1 MIHLNCLGF
10 TYYTIIILIIVG
22 SILYYLYSI
31 VYLIEDYNIAN
42 DCKSSHMWEYVL
54 FNLLS
59 TILNTI
65 LINKNS
71 NYVNDNNN
79 QGWNATLY
87 TYLGLMNLCMTLWGG
102 IELWDISCSE
112 LSRSNLWKASLVTFV
127 INGVTTFVFVVSP
140 PLLLCYLSNLFEG
153 NTTIRSPTIDASN
166 V

>member
-1 MIHLNCLGF
+1 MEQLNCIGF
-10 TYYTIIILIIVG
+10 TYSTIVIFFFVG
-22 SILYYLYSI
+22 SILYYLFSI
-31 VYLIEDYNIAN
+31 IYLIEDYDVAN

-59 TILNTI
+59 TIINTI
-65 LINKNS
+65 LINNNN
-71 NYVNDNNN
+71 NYINDNNN
-79 QGWNATLY
+79 QRWNTTLY
-87 TYLGLMNLCMTLWGG
+87 TYLCVMSLCMTLWGG

-140 PLLLCYLSNLFEG
+140 LLLLCYLSNLFEG

>member
-1 MIHLNCLGF
+1 MNGFSLLGINTSSPTVERAVTHF
-10 TYYTIIILIIVG
+10 PFH
-22 SILYYLYSI
+22 LYSTSK
-31 VYLIEDYNIAN
+31 
-42 DCKSSHMWEYVL
+42 C
-54 FNLLS
+54 LLS

-153 NTTIRSPTIDASN
+153 NTTIRSPTIDTSN

>member
-153 NTTIRSPTIDASN
+153 NTTIRSPTIDVSN